1 MGLGS
6 KNDGHFFNADY
17 EETYEL
23 MSEVFSNPESKFYKK
38 LYEYDLSAAQLKK
51 QSVERSEA
59 CANRIYA
66 NSGLYWIEVEI
77 ENFASKYSA
86 YNKCQ
91 QSRLFLDKVVAITN
105 QDIEETTAQ
114 CAERKQG
121 MEQQLEEDKSKL
133 IKSIRSDYI
142 SLSLLYFD
150 NYEGAMRNS
159 LQKSKTKL
167 TREMLEKQANE
178 FTESIQSDPFLQ
190 LSEKSNA
197 EVLYGIRS
205 ENIGVIGNSIRNNI
219 VRGKEQRDIQREV
232 NFRAS
237 DKLLNSVKNTYNIC
251 INRALDLLNNSS
263 IDFWTERSENFKQ
276 SLAKRV
282 KGSDALSDNKKTEI
296 EEIIISY
303 QSFSFSNIADVIFSK
318 TEFERRAFS
327 IFGIKL
333 IEENTLNLSKL
344 AKRFNEELFSVVDS
358 IYSGI
363 KYNHDNSFRK
373 WAKNLVDMICE
384 NIVEFNPKLNQLA
397 KTIAEDEQHIRLLES
412 RKKQINEYAQQIADK
427 MSWKTMDNDGIS
439 DDDDDDDDDD
449 ENT

>member
-1 MGLGS
+1 
-6 KNDGHFFNADY
+6 
-17 EETYEL
+17 
-23 MSEVFSNPESKFYKK
+23 MSE
-38 LYEYDLSAAQLKK
+38 
-51 QSVERSEA
+51 
-59 CANRIYA
+59 I
-66 NSGLYWIEVEI
+66 
-77 ENFASKYSA
+77 
-86 YNKCQ
+86 
-91 QSRLFLDKVVAITN
+91 
-105 QDIEETTAQ
+105 
-114 CAERKQG
+114 
-121 MEQQLEEDKSKL
+121 
-133 IKSIRSDYI
+133 YI
-142 SLSLLYFD
+142 SRQFPAIAS
-150 NYEGAMRNS
+150 A
-159 LQKSKTKL
+159 
-167 TREMLEKQANE
+167 
-178 FTESIQSDPFLQ
+178 IFLQ